1 MATLTPPE
9 TTQHVVLLLDRE
21 QYAVPIN
28 SVREIVRWRTP
39 RPLPGQRPHVQGVV
53 DLRGEVV
60 MVMDLRARLGSPG
73 APSGDQ
79 DIVVI
84 DLPGREPVGLT
95 VDGVSEVLQAGEGEP
110 RPAPSGVGCGD
121 HVNGVLVLGDR
132 LIVLLDLETL
142 LDSAV

>member
-1 MATLTPPE
+1 MATLSPPE

-28 SVREIVRWRTP
+28 SVREIVRWREP
-39 RPLPGQRPHVQGVV
+39 RPMPGQPRHVQGAV

-60 MVMDLRARLGSPG
+60 MVVDLRERLGSPG
-73 APSGDQ
+73 APGANQ
-79 DIVVI
+79 DIVVL

-95 VDGVSEVLQAGEGEP
+95 VDGVSEVLQAGEGEY
-110 RPAPSGVGCGD
+110 RPAPSAVGCGD
-121 HVNGVLVLGDR
+121 YVSGVLVLGDR
-132 LIVLLDLETL
+132 LVVLLDLETL